1 MTRYKLILKYCS
13 VLMSALLLIGGCE
26 INRGEE
32 SETEELIPVIATL
45 PPVEEEPLPYPVTV
59 NDVRIDAAPKRVV
72 SLSPSLTEILCEMG
86 YGSTVV
92 GRGSYCDTPAEI
104 AALPDVGRPAKPD
117 YDLILSL
124 SPDVLFTA
132 TAIPVKDKYRLEE
145 SGIKTV
151 YLPYPHTVG
160 EFEKIYC
167 VVGMIYEGLFDG
179 EEKGTEGFSELKQA
193 LEDTSRFS
201 LGSFVYLTEGL
212 SPATGDT
219 FESAVL
225 SRFGENAAAEG
236 ENYSFPTEAL
246 LEAQPE
252 WILLN
257 SSYTKEDLL
266 SDEVYASLGAVQNGK
281 VLLIDNSY
289 FERPSL
295 RLTELLDSLAEQLGE
310 SGAAEEEHGD
320 AEE

>member
-1 MTRYKLILKYCS
+1 MKKYNLMIRYCAAIIS
-13 VLMSALLLIGGCE
+13 VLFLIGGCE
-26 INRGEE
+26 IDRGHE

-45 PPVEEEPLPYPVTV
+45 PTEEEEPLPYPVTV

-72 SLSPSLTEILCEMG
+72 SLSPSLTEILCEMD
-86 YGSTVV
+86 YGATVV
-92 GRGSYCDTPAEI
+92 GRGSYCDFPAEI
-104 AALPDVGRPAKPD
+104 AALPDVGKPAKPD

-145 SGIKTV
+145 GGVKTV
-151 YLPYPHTVG
+151 YLPYPHTVE

-167 VVGMIYEGLFDG
+167 AVGMIYEGLFDG
-179 EEKGTEGFSELKQA
+179 EAKGTESFSELKRT
-193 LEDTSRFS
+193 LEDTSRLS

-236 ENYSFPTEAL
+236 ENYSFSSEKL

-257 SSYTKEDLL
+257 SGYTKEDLL
-266 SDEVYASLGAVQNGK
+266 SDEVYASLDAVQNGN

-295 RLTELLDSLAEQLGE
+295 RLTELLDSLSEQLGG
-310 SGAAEEEHGD
+310 SNPAGNTEE
-320 AEE
+320 

>member
-1 MTRYKLILKYCS
+1 MTRYKLILKYGS
-13 VLMSALLLIGGCE
+13 VLVSALLLIGGCE
-26 INRGEE
+26 MNQGQE

-45 PPVEEEPLPYPVTV
+45 PPEEAEPLPYPVSV

-86 YGSTVV
+86 YGATVV
-92 GRGSYCDTPAEI
+92 GRGSYCDSPSEI

-145 SGIKTV
+145 SGVKTV
-151 YLPYPHTVG
+151 YLPYPHTV
-160 EFEKIYC
+160 EDFERIYC
-167 VVGMIYEGLFDG
+167 AVGTIYEGLFDG
-179 EEKGTEGFSELKQA
+179 EKKGTESISGLKRA

-246 LEAQPE
+246 LEVQPE

-257 SSYTKEDLL
+257 SNYTKEDLL
-266 SDEVYASLGAVQNGK
+266 SDEIYASLDAVQNGK

-295 RLTELLDSLAEQLGE
+295 RLTELLDSLAEQLE
-310 SGAAEEEHGD
+310 SGTAGNVEE
-320 AEE
+320 

>member
-1 MTRYKLILKYCS
+1 MILKYCS
-13 VLMSALLLIGGCE
+13 VLVSALLLIGGCE
-26 INRGEE
+26 MDRGQE

-45 PPVEEEPLPYPVTV
+45 PPEEEEPQLYPVTV
-59 NDVRIDAAPKRVV
+59 NDVRFDSAPKRVV
-72 SLSPSLTEILCEMG
+72 SLSPSLTEILCEMD
-86 YGSTVV
+86 YGASIV
-92 GRGSYCDTPAEI
+92 GRGSYCDSPAEI
-104 AALPDVGRPAKPD
+104 TTLPDAGRPAKPD

-151 YLPYPHTVG
+151 YLPYPHTVE

-167 VVGMIYEGLFDG
+167 AVGMIYEGLFDG
-179 EEKGTEGFSELKQA
+179 EKRGTESFSELKRA

-219 FESAVL
+219 LESAVL
-225 SRFGENAAAEG
+225 SRFGENTAAEG
-236 ENYSFPTEAL
+236 ENYSFPTEVL

-266 SDEVYASLGAVQNGK
+266 SDEVYASLDAVQNGK
-281 VLLIDNSY
+281 ILLVDNSY

-295 RLTELLDSLAEQLGE
+295 RLIELLDSLAEQLGRA
-310 SGAAEEEHGD
+310 GAAAGGEEE
-320 AEE
+320 